1 MTNENYNKY
10 LEAVDVVCGEC
21 YGTEET
27 CMTCPVRKCCDDYR
41 MEMEGNEND

>member
-21 YGTEET
+21 YGNEET
-27 CMTCPVRKCCDDYR
+27 CKSCPVRKCCDDFR
-41 MEMEGNEND
+41 MEMEENGND